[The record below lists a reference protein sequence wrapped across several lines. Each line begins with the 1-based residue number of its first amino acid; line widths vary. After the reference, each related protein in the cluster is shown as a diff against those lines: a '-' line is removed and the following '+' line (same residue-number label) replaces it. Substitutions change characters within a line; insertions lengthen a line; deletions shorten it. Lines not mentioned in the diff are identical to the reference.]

1 MYPFN
6 HPAVA
11 RLIAM
16 ALEEDLGR
24 GDVTTLATIPSDRT
38 AEGKITAKADLIIA
52 GLPLVGPILK
62 IVDPAAGVRLLVA
75 EGSAVKQGAVVLEL
89 RGNAAALLIAER
101 TLLNFLQH
109 LSGVATLTRRF
120 VAAVAGTACTIID
133 TRKTLPGFRLLDKYA
148 VTQGGGANHRMGLD
162 DGILIK
168 DNHIAVCG
176 GVGAAVRQA
185 RSRASALL
193 RIEVECTTL
202 AEVQEALDARA
213 DIILLDNM
221 TTPQM
226 YEAVRLVNGRALL
239 EASGNMSLERVRKVA
254 ETGVDFIS
262 VGALTHSASAAD
274 LSMAVSCEEV
284 SGFKFQVSSSKARVQ
299 GSKFKVQAS
308 QPERQK
314 AKSKGQK

>member
-1 MYPFN
+1 MHPFT

-24 GDVTTLATIPSDRT
+24 GDVTTLAMIPPDR
-38 AEGKITAKADLIIA
+38 AARGKITAKVDLTVA
-52 GLPLVGPILK
+52 GLPLVEQVLK
-62 IVDPAAGVRLLVA
+62 AIDPAAGAHALVA
-75 EGSAVKQGAVVLEL
+75 ESSTVKKGTVVAEVW
-89 RGNAAALLIAER
+89 GNAQSLLIAER

-120 VAAVAGTACTIID
+120 VDAVAGTRCKIID
-133 TRKTLPGFRLLDKYA
+133 TRKTLAGFRLLDKYA
-148 VTQGGGANHRMGLD
+148 VTQGGGTNHRMGLD

-202 AEVQEALDARA
+202 AEVQEAFDAQA

-226 YEAVRLVNGRALL
+226 SEAAHLVNGRVLL
-239 EASGNMSLERVRKVA
+239 EASGNMGLERVREVA

-262 VGALTHSASAAD
+262 VGALTHSAPAAD
-274 LSMAVSCEEV
+274 LSMSISCE
-284 SGFKFQVSSSKARVQ
+284 
-299 GSKFKVQAS
+299 
-308 QPERQK
+308 
-314 AKSKGQK
+314 

>member
-1 MYPFN
+1 MYPFD
-6 HPAVA
+6 HPSLV
-11 RLIAM
+11 RFISM

-24 GDVTTLATIPSDRT
+24 GDVTTLATIPPDHT
-38 AEGKITAKADLIIA
+38 AQGKITAKADLTIA
-52 GLPLVGPILK
+52 GLPLVARVLNA
-62 IVDPAAGVRLLVA
+62 VDPTAGVRLLVT
-75 EGSAVKQGAVVLEL
+75 EGSAVKKGQVVLEL
-89 RGNAAALLIAER
+89 WGNAAGLLIAER

-109 LSGVATLTRRF
+109 ISGVATLTRKF
-120 VAAVAGTACTIID
+120 VDAIAGTQCKIID
-133 TRKTLPGFRLLDKYA
+133 TRKTLAGFRVLDKYA
-148 VTQGGGANHRMGLD
+148 VTQGGGTNHRMGLD

-221 TTPQM
+221 TTSQM
-226 YEAVRLVNGRALL
+226 ADAVRLGSGRALL
-239 EASGNMSLERVRKVA
+239 EASGNMSLERVREVA

-262 VGALTHSASAAD
+262 VGALTHSAPAVD
-274 LSMAVSCEEV
+274 LSMAVV
-284 SGFKFQVSSSKARVQ
+284 V
-299 GSKFKVQAS
+299 
-308 QPERQK
+308 
-314 AKSKGQK
+314 

>member
-1 MYPFN
+1 MHPFN
-6 HPAVA
+6 HPAVT

-38 AEGKITAKADLIIA
+38 AEGKITAKADLTIA
-52 GLPLVGPILK
+52 GLPLVEQILK
-62 IVDPAAGVRLLVA
+62 IVDPAAGVRLFVA

-89 RGNAAALLIAER
+89 WGNAAALLIAER

-120 VAAVAGTACTIID
+120 VAAVAGTVCTIID

-148 VTQGGGANHRMGLD
+148 VTQGGGTNHRLGLD
-162 DGILIK
+162 DGVLIK
-168 DNHIAVCG
+168 DNHIIVCG

-193 RIEVECTTL
+193 RIEVECTSL
-202 AEVQEALDARA
+202 PEVQEALDARA
-213 DIILLDNM
+213 DMILLDNM
-221 TTPQM
+221 ITPQM
-226 YEAVRLVNGRALL
+226 REAVRLVNGRALL
-239 EASGNMSLERVRKVA
+239 EASGNMSLERVREVA

-262 VGALTHSASAAD
+262 VGALTHSAPAAD
-274 LSMAVSCEEV
+274 LSMSL
-284 SGFKFQVSSSKARVQ
+284 GVQ
-299 GSKFKVQAS
+299 GSQFKVHS
-308 QPERQK
+308 S
-314 AKSKGQK
+314 KSKNRSRKS

>member
-1 MYPFN
+1 MHPFD

-11 RLIAM
+11 RLITT

-24 GDVTTLATIPSDRT
+24 GDVTTLATIPPDRT
-38 AEGKITAKADLIIA
+38 AQGKITAKADLTIA
-52 GLPLVGPILK
+52 GLPLIELALRA
-62 IVDPAAGVRLLVA
+62 VDPIAGVRALVA
-75 EGSAVKQGAVVLEL
+75 EGSAVKKGTVVAEL
-89 RGNAAALLIAER
+89 WGNARSLLIAER

-120 VAAVAGTACTIID
+120 VDAVAGTKCKIID
-133 TRKTLPGFRLLDKYA
+133 TRKTLAGFRLLDKYA
-148 VTQGGGANHRMGLD
+148 VTQGGGTNHRMGLD

-185 RSRASALL
+185 RTRAPMFV

-221 TTPQM
+221 TTLQM
-226 YEAVRLVNGRALL
+226 REAVQLVNGRALL
-239 EASGNMSLERVRKVA
+239 EASGNMSLERVREVA

-262 VGALTHSASAAD
+262 VGALTHSTPAAD
-274 LSMAVSCEEV
+274 LSMAV
-284 SGFKFQVSSSKARVQ
+284 
-299 GSKFKVQAS
+299 KV
-308 QPERQK
+308 
-314 AKSKGQK
+314 